1 MKIVFVNRFFHPDLA
16 PTGLHA
22 ADVAFDL
29 AAAGREVH
37 AVTSRLAYDGAGPGY
52 AAEETERGVRIHR
65 IWTTRFGRG
74 SLVGRALDYF
84 SFHVSAFFELAG
96 ILKQDD
102 IVVAKTDPPLISDRK
117 STRLN
122 SSHSRASRMPSSA

>member
-16 PTGLHA
+16 PTARYA

-52 AAEETERGVRIHR
+52 AAEESVRGVQVHR
-65 IWTTRFGRG
+65 VWTTKFGRG
-74 SLVGRALDYF
+74 LLLGRACDYG
-84 SFHVSAFFELAG
+84 SF
-96 ILKQDD
+96 
-102 IVVAKTDPPLISDRK
+102 
-117 STRLN
+117 
-122 SSHSRASRMPSSA
+122 